1 MKVNRV
7 ICLIFVLL
15 CALPA
20 FSQTSPVPVAA
31 WDVTFS
37 LTGHVS
43 RRLTFISMSNGTGTF
58 RLIGPRTTTQVPATV
73 PAVWARP
80 VLGLMSFSGE
90 IKLPIGNCCQETGT
104 LMFKGIQNT
113 ADGTITG
120 RAIFASD
127 LTPTTTNG
135 GIYFGTFVATP
146 LPVIALRNRKGVR

>member
-1 MKVNRV
+1 MKIIPAVW
-7 ICLIFVLL
+7 LIFILM
-15 CALPA
+15 CAIPA

-37 LTGHVS
+37 LSGNVS
-43 RRLTFISMSNGTGTF
+43 RRLTFISLSNGTGTF
-58 RLIGPRTTTQVPATV
+58 RLVGPRTTTPVPPTV

-80 VLGLMSFSGE
+80 TPGFMSFSGE
-90 IKLPIGNCCQETGT
+90 VQLPIGNCCRETGT

-113 ADGTITG
+113 ANGTITG

-146 LPVIALRNRKGVR
+146 LPVVALRSSKGVR

>member
-1 MKVNRV
+1 MKVNRS

-31 WDVTFS
+31 WDVTFNLS
-37 LTGHVS
+37 GNVS
-43 RRLTFISMSNGTGTF
+43 RRLIFMSMSNGTGTF
-58 RLIGPRTTTQVPATV
+58 RLSGPRATTQAPTTF

-80 VLGLMSFSGE
+80 LPGLMSFSGE
-90 IKLPIGNCCQETGT
+90 VEFPIGNCCRETGT
-104 LMFKGIQNT
+104 LMFKGTQNT
-113 ADGTITG
+113 AGGTITG

-135 GIYFGTFVATP
+135 GIYFGTFIATP
-146 LPVIALRNRKGVR
+146 LPVIALGKRKGR